1 MELIFIITGALL
13 FDLLLGDPQVSYHP
27 VAVIGRAALML
38 ENRVRKI
45 MGGTFIAGM
54 FWSCVIIGITALAAL
69 TLTAFA
75 LKFSI
80 AAGIAVAAFC
90 VYITIAPR
98 SLVMHAEAVKSPLLE
113 GNLEKARANVAMI
126 VSRDTSVLDERGVVR
141 SCVESLGENVI
152 DGVTSALFFAAVG
165 WVCWGIPGAA
175 AAACFYRASNT
186 LDATYG
192 YRNERYRRFGTFAA
206 RLDDVLNFIP
216 ARLTLAAIFLAS
228 FIGGFRP
235 FNAVKCAWRDHGKHP
250 SPNSNWGM
258 SAFAGALGVK
268 LGGRTFYHGQWEDYP
283 EWGIDLEP
291 LTVKHITLTQR
302 LVILVTLTFAALC
315 VAGAIIAKALLMI

>member
-1 MELIFIITGALL
+1 MELLYILAGALL
-13 FDLLLGDPQVSYHP
+13 FDLLLGDPRVPYHP
-27 VAVIGRAALML
+27 VAVTGRSALAL
-38 ENRVRKI
+38 ENYARHI

-54 FWSCVIIGITALAAL
+54 LCACVITGTTALIALALVAAAL
-69 TLTAFA
+69 KLGV
-75 LKFSI
+75 I
-80 AAGIAVAAFC
+80 AGIAVAAFL

-98 SLVMHAEAVKSPLLE
+98 SLVMHAEAVKRPLLE
-113 GNLEKARANVAMI
+113 GNLELARKKVAMI

-152 DGVTSALFFAAVG
+152 DGVTSALFFAAAG
-165 WVCWGIPGAA
+165 WLLWGIPGAA

-192 YRNERYRRFGTFAA
+192 YRNERYRHFGTFAA

-216 ARLTLAAIFLAS
+216 ARLTLVAIFLAS
-228 FIGGFRP
+228 LIGGFRP
-235 FNAVKCAWRDHGKHP
+235 FNAVRCAWRDHGKHP

-283 EWGIDLEP
+283 EWGIEFEP
-291 LTVKHITLTQR
+291 LTVKHIARTQR

-315 VAGAIIAKALLMI
+315 AAGAMIIKAM

>member
-1 MELIFIITGALL
+1 MELIFILAGALL

-27 VAVIGRAALML
+27 VAIIGRAALML
-38 ENRVRKI
+38 ENYARQI
-45 MGGTFIAGM
+45 IGGTFIAGM
-54 FWSCVIIGITALAAL
+54 MCACVIIGAAALIALALVAAAL
-69 TLTAFA
+69 HWGVIPGV
-75 LKFSI
+75 I
-80 AAGIAVAAFC
+80 AAAFC
-90 VYITIAPR
+90 VYIAIAPR
-98 SLVMHAEAVKSPLLE
+98 SLVMHAEAVKRPLLE
-113 GNLEKARANVAMI
+113 GNMELARTNVAMI
-126 VSRDTSVLDERGVVR
+126 VSRDVSALDERGVVR

-152 DGVTSALFFAAVG
+152 DGVTSALFFASVG
-165 WVCWGIPGAA
+165 WLIWGIPGAA

-216 ARLTLAAIFLAS
+216 ARLTLVAIFLAS
-228 FIGGFRP
+228 LAGGFRP
-235 FNAVKCAWRDHGKHP
+235 FNAVRCAWRDHGKHP

-283 EWGIDLEP
+283 EWGIEFEP
-291 LTVKHITLTQR
+291 LTVKHIARTQR

-315 VAGAIIAKALLMI
+315 AFGAMIIKAL

>member
-1 MELIFIITGALL
+1 MELLFILAGALL

-27 VAVIGRAALML
+27 VAIIGRSALML
-38 ENRVRKI
+38 ENYARRI

-54 FWSCVIIGITALAAL
+54 LCACIIIGAVTLIAL
-69 TLTAFA
+69 TL
-75 LKFSI
+75 
-80 AAGIAVAAFC
+80 VAAALHLSVVTGVIACSFC

-98 SLVMHAEAVKSPLLE
+98 SLVMHAEAVKRPLLE
-113 GNLEKARANVAMI
+113 GNLKCAREKVAMI
-126 VSRDTSVLDERGVVR
+126 VSRDTRVLDERGVVR

-152 DGVTSALFFAAVG
+152 DGVTSALFFASVG
-165 WVCWGIPGAA
+165 WLLWGIPGAA

-216 ARLTLAAIFLAS
+216 ARLTLIAIFIAA

-235 FNAVKCAWRDHGKHP
+235 FNAVRCAWRDHGKHP

-283 EWGIDLEP
+283 EWGIEFEP
-291 LTVKHITLTQR
+291 LTVEHIAHTQR
-302 LVILVTLTFAALC
+302 LVVLVTLTFAALC
-315 VAGAIIAKALLMI
+315 VIVAMIIKAL